1 MFSTP
6 AGISERTAI
15 AWILLFD
22 AAFQLRYSFVNIP
35 YGSLS
40 GRLHPPPAH
49 GGLRQAQG
57 LCRAGRG
64 GRAGLC
70 GDLPGARR
78 SLPVA
83 VIAWFLFGA
92 GTGGT
97 NAMMFSM
104 RADSVD
110 YGEWKTDIR
119 SEGGSYSILSFIRKC
134 GQGIGGAMGAAII
147 GAFGYVAKAPT
158 RSPDVLH
165 GIRLAAGG
173 APAVLAV
180 AAVAVM
186 FFYPLTATEHR
197 SLVAEL
203 NECRTR
209 RAAGETLGLDAE
221 ELGVVQLG
229 DGRSLRLTR
238 SDAPVIPLFE
248 REGPGGTEIG
258 SKVAQALGVG
268 FTGQRFSSREI
279 SQLDDDVVTPNGFD
293 RFVRSLS
300 CPARR
305 SPHWPRPWRSPWT
318 TVWQTRPLERC
329 WKPSATVAS

>member
-1 MFSTP
+1 MS
-6 AGISERTAI
+6 S
-15 AWILLFD
+15 
-22 AAFQLRYSFVNIP
+22 
-35 YGSLS
+35 
-40 GRLHPPPAH
+40 

-78 SLPVA
+78 QPPRCRDRLVP
-83 VIAWFLFGA
+83 L
-92 GTGGT
+92 
-97 NAMMFSM
+97 
-104 RADSVD
+104 RRRHRRHQRD
-110 YGEWKTDIR
+110 
-119 SEGGSYSILSFIRKC
+119 
-134 GQGIGGAMGAAII
+134 
-147 GAFGYVAKAPT
+147 
-158 RSPDVLH
+158 DVLH
-165 GIRLAAGG
+165 AGRLRRLRRVEDRHPLRGRQLLDPLLHPQVWSG
-173 APAVLAV
+173 HRWRDGRGHHRRLRICGKGTHAV
-180 AAVAVM
+180 
-186 FFYPLTATEHR
+186 P
-197 SLVAEL
+197 
-203 NECRTR
+203 R
-209 RAAGETLGLDAE
+209 RAARHQAGSRWCSRGAGRGGRRGDVLLPPHRHRAPQPRGGVERVSYPPGSRGDA
-221 ELGVVQLG
+221 GA
-229 DGRSLRLTR
+229 GRRGTGCGPAR
-238 SDAPVIPLFE
+238 RRPQPAPDPQRCPVITLFE

>member
-1 MFSTP
+1 M
-6 AGISERTAI
+6 
-15 AWILLFD
+15 
-22 AAFQLRYSFVNIP
+22 AFGKRKAYVALGVVAVLGFVVICLVP
-35 YGSLS
+35 
-40 GRLHPPPAH
+40 
-49 GGLRQAQG
+49 GG
-57 LCRAGRG
+57 
-64 GRAGLC
+64 
-70 GDLPGARR
+70 

-238 SDAPVIPLFE
+238 SGAPVITLFE